1 MSMSKTTNSI
11 PKGVTI
17 DIDASPEDKS
27 TSKSWFGFSNSSPST
42 ETNVDSS
49 YSSSSFDS
57 SSSSKSLMS
66 KGNSGYI
73 RIGLIIVILLFL
85 GVNIF
90 SYLGDFFQN
99 IKDTSAP
106 IIGSILQNL
115 GLVVTETTKDVTQLT
130 AEGAKLGV
138 DVAAGTVESGIDVIQ
153 GQLDIDQSSS
163 QNNISKSSTTSS
175 NNTSNQGSLS
185 ASLTSALADA
195 EYNSEPLPDD
205 ATSST
210 QRAGPTK
217 SGYCYIG
224 EDRGFRSCISVKDS
238 DVCMSGQIFPS
249 NEICVNP
256 SLRE

>member
-1 MSMSKTTNSI
+1 MSKTTNSI

-42 ETNVDSS
+42 ENTV
-49 YSSSSFDS
+49 DS
-57 SSSSKSLMS
+57 SSSSDSSSNSLMS
-66 KGNSGYI
+66 KGNSSYI

-115 GLVVTETTKDVTQLT
+115 GLVVTETTKDVTQIT

-153 GQLDIDQSSS
+153 GQLDMDQSGS
-163 QNNISKSSTTSS
+163 QNNTSTPTT
-175 NNTSNQGSLS
+175 NTNAKQGSLS

>member
-42 ETNVDSS
+42 ENTV
-49 YSSSSFDS
+49 DS
-57 SSSSKSLMS
+57 SSSSDSSSNSLMS
-66 KGNSGYI
+66 KGNSSYI

-153 GQLDIDQSSS
+153 GQLDIDQCSS
-163 QNNISKSSTTSS
+163 QNNSSAPNS
-175 NNTSNQGSLS
+175 NSNAKQGLLS
-185 ASLTSALADA
+185 ASLSSALADA

-210 QRAGPTK
+210 QRAGPSK

-224 EDRGFRSCISVKDS
+224 EDRGFRSCVSVKDS
-238 DVCMSGQIFPS
+238 DVCMSGKIFPS